1 MNDNTKTKFFVEL
14 IKPSHYDDEGY
25 VIQWW
30 RSWVPS
36 NSLACLYGLTLDA
49 ANKNTLGDDVEF
61 EINAY
66 DEMNTVIPIKKII
79 RKIKRADGKG
89 IVCLVGVQTNQFPR
103 AIDIA
108 NQLRDENI
116 QVAIGGFHVS
126 GCIAMLP
133 ELPKELKAAIDRGI
147 TLFAGEAED
156 GRLANM
162 YADVYHNQLK
172 PIYNYLGDLPCMEGQ
187 VTPLL
192 PKQVNKKYAKLIA
205 CFDAGRGCSFLCS
218 FCTVINVQG
227 RKSRFRTADDVE
239 KMVRANISQGID
251 QFFFTDDNFARNKNW
266 ESIFDRLIDLR
277 ENQGLR
283 RLKITMQVDA
293 LSYKIPNFVTK
304 AARAGCKRAFVG
316 LENIN
321 PENLASVK
329 KRQNNISEYKTMFQT
344 WRNAKILTYCGY
356 ILGFPADTPASIEH
370 DIKTI
375 QEELTADV
383 LVFFLLTPL
392 PGSEDH
398 KNFYLNGTWME
409 PDLNKYDLE
418 HPTKKHPR
426 MSEKE
431 WKDIYQ
437 KAWNIYYSPEHI
449 KTLLRRAAAGGPNA
463 GRVMLNIFQSYG
475 IFKYYNIHPLQGGL
489 LRHKK
494 RNQRRPGM
502 PIENILVFFLRRVLG
517 RISTFISL
525 SIFFIKLRSIRN
537 KIKRNPERR
546 SYTDKALTPAKETED
561 VLLENESVI
570 DSKTSNKKDA
580 YRELDTI

>member
-1 MNDNTKTKFFVEL
+1 MNGQSSKKKFIVEL

-30 RSWVPS
+30 KSWVPS
-36 NSLACLYGLTLDA
+36 NSLACLYGLSLDA
-49 ANKNTLGDDVEF
+49 ANKNTLGEGVEF

-66 DEMNTVIPIKKII
+66 DEMNSVIPIKKII
-79 RKIKRADGKG
+79 RKIKKAGGKG

-133 ELPKELKAAIDRGI
+133 DLPKELQDALDRGI

-156 GRLANM
+156 ERVANM
-162 YADVYHNQLK
+162 YADVYNNNLK
-172 PIYNYLGDLPCMEGQ
+172 PIYNYLGELPCMEGQ
-187 VTPLL
+187 VTPKL
-192 PKQVNKKYAKLIA
+192 PIQVNRKLAKLIA
-205 CFDAGRGCSFLCS
+205 SFETGRGCSFLCS

-239 KMVRANISQGID
+239 KMVRENMSQGID

-266 ESIFDRLIDLR
+266 ESILDRLIDLR
-277 ENQGLR
+277 ENHGLGR
-283 RLKITMQVDA
+283 MKITMQVDA
-293 LSYKIPNFVTK
+293 LSYKIPNFVSK
-304 AARAGCKRAFVG
+304 IARAGCKRAFVG

-321 PENLASVK
+321 PDNLASVK
-329 KRQNNISEYKTMFQT
+329 KSQNHISEYKTMFQT
-344 WRNAKILTYCGY
+344 WRNAKIVTYCGY
-356 ILGFPADTPASIEH
+356 ILGFPADTPESIER

-375 QEELTADV
+375 QEELTVDV
-383 LVFFLLTPL
+383 IVFFFLTPL

-398 KNFYLNGTWME
+398 KVLYLNNTWME
-409 PDLNKYDLE
+409 PDLNNYDLE
-418 HPTKKHPR
+418 HPTKEHPR
-426 MSEKE
+426 MSGKE

-437 KAWNIYYSPEHI
+437 KAWDLYYSPEHI
-449 KTLLRRAAAGGPNA
+449 ETMLRRAAAGGPNA
-463 GRVMLNIFQSYG
+463 SRVMLHIFQSYG
-475 IFKYYNIHPLQGGL
+475 IIKYQNLHPLQGGF
-489 LRHKK
+489 LRRRK

-502 PIENILVFFLRRVLG
+502 PIENALAFFLRHAWG

-525 SIFFIKLRSIRN
+525 SMFFIKLRSIR
-537 KIKRNPERR
+537 KRIKRDPKRR
-546 SYTDKALTPAKETED
+546 SYTDKALIPIDETED
-561 VLLENESVI
+561 VLHENKNVMSQ
-570 DSKTSNKKDA
+570 
-580 YRELDTI
+580 

>member
-1 MNDNTKTKFFVEL
+1 MNIQGSKKKFIVEL

-36 NSLACLYGLTLDA
+36 NSLACVYGLSLDA

-61 EINAY
+61 EITAY

-79 RKIKRADGKG
+79 SKIKNADGKG

-108 NQLRDENI
+108 DQLRAENI
-116 QVAIGGFHVS
+116 NVAIGGFHVS

-133 ELPKELKAAIDRGI
+133 DLPKELKETTDKGI
-147 TLFAGEAED
+147 TMFAGEAED
-156 GRLANM
+156 GRLASM
-162 YADVYHNQLK
+162 YADAYHNRLK

-187 VTPLL
+187 VTPKL
-192 PKQVNKKYAKLIA
+192 PMQVNNKLAKLIA
-205 CFDAGRGCSFLCS
+205 SFETGRGCSFVCS

-239 KMVRANISQGID
+239 KMVRENIAHGID

-266 ESIFDRLIDLR
+266 ESILDRLIDLR
-277 ENQGLR
+277 ENQGLGR
-283 RLKITMQVDA
+283 IKITMQIDA
-293 LSYKIPNFVTK
+293 LSYKIPNFVAK
-304 AARAGCKRAFVG
+304 VAKAGCKRAFVG

-321 PENLASVK
+321 PDNLASVK
-329 KRQNNISEYKTMFQT
+329 KGQNHISEYKKMFQT
-344 WRNAKILTYCGY
+344 WRKAKIVTYCGY
-356 ILGFPADTPASIEH
+356 ILGFPADTPESIER

-375 QEELTADV
+375 QRELTVDV
-383 LVFFLLTPL
+383 LVFFFLTPL

-398 KNFYLNGTWME
+398 KNFYLDGTWME

-418 HPTKKHPR
+418 HPTKKHPN

-431 WKDIYQ
+431 WNDIYL
-437 KAWNIYYSPEHI
+437 KAWDLYYSPEHME
-449 KTLLRRAAAGGPNA
+449 TMLRRAAAGGPNA
-463 GRVMLNIFQSYG
+463 SRVMLHLFQSYG
-475 IFKYYNIHPLQGGL
+475 IQKYQKLHPLQGGFI
-489 LRHKK
+489 RRKK
-494 RNQRRPGM
+494 RSQRRSGM
-502 PIENILVFFLRRVLG
+502 PSENALVFFLRLSWGRLVTCFSLG
-517 RISTFISL
+517 M
-525 SIFFIKLRSIRN
+525 FFIKLRSVKN
-537 KIKRNPERR
+537 KIKRDPERR

-561 VLLENESVI
+561 VFSENESVI
-570 DSKTSNKKDA
+570 SQ
-580 YRELDTI
+580 